1 MNKKNLYKINY
12 DKLDI
17 QEKQNILNEIA
28 DHYGFIIKKYAEFE
42 KNSITLYTAIFYDN
56 GTEFVFIP
64 EQKTLLLDGKLLFL
78 QKKKSLS

>member
-42 KNSITLYTAIFYDN
+42 KKQHNPLYCHF
-56 GTEFVFIP
+56 
-64 EQKTLLLDGKLLFL
+64 
-78 QKKKSLS
+78 

>member
-28 DHYGFIIKKYAEFE
+28 DLDDKISEYESELEELK
-42 KNSITLYTAIFYDN
+42 TA
-56 GTEFVFIP
+56 
-64 EQKTLLLDGKLLFL
+64 
-78 QKKKSLS
+78 

>member
-28 DHYGFIIKKYAEFE
+28 EYYGFTIKKYAEFE
-42 KNSITLYTAIFYDN
+42 KNGIL
-56 GTEFVFIP
+56 EHKIP
-64 EQKTLLLDGKLLFL
+64 TLL
-78 QKKKSLS
+78 